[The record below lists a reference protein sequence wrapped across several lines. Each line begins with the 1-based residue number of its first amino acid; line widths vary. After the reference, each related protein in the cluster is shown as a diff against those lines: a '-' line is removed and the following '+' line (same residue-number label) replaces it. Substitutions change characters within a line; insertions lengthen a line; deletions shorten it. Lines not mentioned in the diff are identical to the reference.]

1 MFAVWFA
8 AGEGSFVF
16 VRMPRLSLAPT
27 QSRSSCCLR
36 LLPSS
41 KTNLGM
47 RGATP
52 TLFRKF
58 SSHGGLGI
66 GINVASIYLL
76 VFTLNDGLSGQ

>member
-8 AGEGSFVF
+8 AGEGIFVV
-16 VRMPRLSLAPT
+16 VRMPKLSLAPT

-47 RGATP
+47 GGATP
-52 TLFRKF
+52 TLPRKF
-58 SSHGGLGI
+58 SSYGDLSI
-66 GINVASIYLL
+66 GRNVALIYLL
-76 VFTLNDGLSGQ
+76 VFTLNDELSGQ

>member
-1 MFAVWFA
+1 MFAVLFT
-8 AGEGSFVF
+8 AGEGIYVF

-41 KTNLGM
+41 KTSLGI

-52 TLFRKF
+52 TLLRKF
-58 SSHGGLGI
+58 SSYGGLGI
-66 GINVASIYLL
+66 GINVALIYLL
-76 VFTLNDGLSGQ
+76 VFSLNDELSGQ